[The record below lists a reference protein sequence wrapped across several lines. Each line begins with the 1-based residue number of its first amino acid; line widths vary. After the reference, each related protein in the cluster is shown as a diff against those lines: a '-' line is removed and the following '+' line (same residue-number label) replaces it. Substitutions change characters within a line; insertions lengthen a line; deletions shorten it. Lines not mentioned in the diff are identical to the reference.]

1 MKFAQI
7 EVAYQNTVKI
17 NINMR
22 CIEMRKKWQ
31 NYLQEAW
38 ININMRCIEIKH
50 ISILIKGQAWI
61 NINMRCIEILYF
73 LCELLF
79 IHLKIINI

>member
-1 MKFAQI
+1 
-7 EVAYQNTVKI
+7 
-17 NINMR
+17 
-22 CIEMRKKWQ
+22 MRKKWQ

-61 NINMRCIEILYF
+61 NINMRCIEIIYYHDTRSQ
-73 LCELLF
+73 EY
-79 IHLKIINI
+79 